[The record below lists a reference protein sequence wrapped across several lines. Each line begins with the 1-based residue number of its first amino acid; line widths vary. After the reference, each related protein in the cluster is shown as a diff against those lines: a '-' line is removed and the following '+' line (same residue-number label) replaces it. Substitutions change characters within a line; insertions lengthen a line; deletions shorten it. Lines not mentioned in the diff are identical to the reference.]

1 MHCFAKLYK
10 VMSVCAYFRKS
21 MAYSAYFAKIYIFC
35 ILLILVFFI
44 ARIDDGDETD
54 DWEVKDYG
62 IGQIVPLKADSW
74 FQKTLLQIP

>member
-1 MHCFAKLYK
+1 
-10 VMSVCAYFRKS
+10 
-21 MAYSAYFAKIYIFC
+21 MAYPAYFAKMYIFC
-35 ILLILVFFI
+35 ILFIFVFFI
-44 ARIDDGDETD
+44 ARIDNGDETD